1 MGLSHIRVIMTN
13 QTKYESVGSCYRD
26 YRQKRRADL
35 SVHIFQLA
43 GFLATKGYILKQDV
57 LAATKSIMKL
67 KPDILSCY
75 PKNIRSAFFRI
86 NENDITSV
94 MTFLRRVARQNKCAI
109 LREKFNRQ
117 IKGKVKTLYRYRL
130 LCL

>member
-1 MGLSHIRVIMTN
+1 MKN
-13 QTKYESVGSCYRD
+13 QTKYECVGSCYRD
-26 YRQKRRADL
+26 YRQKRRAAL
-35 SVHIFQLA
+35 SATIFQLA
-43 GFLATKGYILKQDV
+43 GFLGTKEYILKKDV

-75 PKNIRSAFFRI
+75 PKNIRTAFFRI
-86 NENDITSV
+86 NENDITSI
-94 MTFLRRVARQNKCAI
+94 MTFLRRIARQNKCAI

>member
-1 MGLSHIRVIMTN
+1 MKN
-13 QTKYESVGSCYRD
+13 QTKYNSVEHNYRH
-26 YRQKRRADL
+26 YRNKRRAAL
-35 SVHIFQLA
+35 SSTIFQLA
-43 GFLATKGYILKQDV
+43 GFLGTKEYIVKQDV

-75 PKNIRSAFFRI
+75 PKNIRTAFFRI
-86 NENDITSV
+86 NENDITSI
-94 MTFLRRVARQNKCAI
+94 MTFLRRIARQNKCAI

-117 IKGKVKTLYRYRL
+117 VKGKVKTFYRYRL

>member
-26 YRQKRRADL
+26 YRQKRRAAL
-35 SVHIFQLA
+35 SATIFQLA
-43 GFLATKGYILKQDV
+43 GFLGTKEYILKQDV

-109 LREKFNRQ
+109 LREKFNREV
-117 IKGKVKTLYRYRL
+117 KGKVKTLYRYRL

>member
-1 MGLSHIRVIMTN
+1 MKN
-13 QTKYESVGSCYRD
+13 QTKYDSVENNYRH
-26 YRQKRRADL
+26 YRKKRRAAL
-35 SVHIFQLA
+35 SATIFQLA
-43 GFLATKGYILKQDV
+43 GFLGTKEYILKQDV

-75 PKNIRSAFFRI
+75 PKNIRTAFFRI

-94 MTFLRRVARQNKCAI
+94 MTFLRRIARQNKCAI

-117 IKGKVKTLYRYRL
+117 IKGKVKHFIGIDYYV
-130 LCL
+130 CD